1 MAFQLNS
8 GIPLSINQP
17 DYVNTLARSDQAR
30 AARAEEGQRNALR
43 DFMQENG
50 AAVYAG
56 DENALGQF
64 ARYDPQ
70 AALGIKSQYA
80 QMRANEER
88 LKLARAAGARAAA
101 NAKLSRE
108 EAARAKMEYDQLR
121 TLAMM
126 RQSDPEGF
134 QQGLNTLGLAQQG
147 VTPDTFDL
155 YLATAQGAASEI
167 FKGVQETTPS
177 AKGPLSNIGKIQ
189 ADINAGILPADT
201 PLRGQSND
209 GMSFTLADGTVIRTG
224 AGANSIEDSKID
236 ASSTGAMI
244 DSINGILDDPALESA
259 TGILSMTQAI
269 PGTPMYRFGTRVKQ
283 LQGQAF
289 LQAFEGLKGGGQI
302 TEIEGTKATEAIG
315 RLDSAQ
321 SAEDYRGALNE
332 LKGILID
339 AINRPRGWSDTDA
352 GRISVMGSREIENL
366 DLMLLDADGL
376 EAARLRLLELKAQG
390 Q

>member
-1 MAFQLNS
+1 
-8 GIPLSINQP
+8 
-17 DYVNTLARSDQAR
+17 
-30 AARAEEGQRNALR
+30 
-43 DFMQENG
+43 
-50 AAVYAG
+50 
-56 DENALGQF
+56 
-64 ARYDPQ
+64 
-70 AALGIKSQYA
+70 
-80 QMRANEER
+80 
-88 LKLARAAGARAAA
+88 
-101 NAKLSRE
+101 
-108 EAARAKMEYDQLR
+108 
-121 TLAMM
+121 
-126 RQSDPEGF
+126 
-134 QQGLNTLGLAQQG
+134 
-147 VTPDTFDL
+147 
-155 YLATAQGAASEI
+155 
-167 FKGVQETTPS
+167 
-177 AKGPLSNIGKIQ
+177 
-189 ADINAGILPADT
+189 
-201 PLRGQSND
+201 
-209 GMSFTLADGTVIRTG
+209 
-224 AGANSIEDSKID
+224 
-236 ASSTGAMI
+236 MI

-352 GRISVMGSREIENL
+352 GRISVMGAREIENL